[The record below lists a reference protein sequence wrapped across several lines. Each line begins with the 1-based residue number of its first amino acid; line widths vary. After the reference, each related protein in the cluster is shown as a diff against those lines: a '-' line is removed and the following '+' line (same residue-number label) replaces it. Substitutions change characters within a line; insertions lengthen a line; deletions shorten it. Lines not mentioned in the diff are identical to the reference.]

1 MVERPTVF
9 VIDKLRGS
17 PAMKYLTH
25 LARRY
30 LVAVQS
36 SKAGRSQADL
46 CHNNCFAKAPIAGL
60 WLQQFLRRAWDWSG
74 PQSQSPE
81 SANGAERYR

>member
-17 PAMKYLTH
+17 PGMKYLTH
-25 LARRY
+25 LACRY

-36 SKAGRSQADL
+36 SKAGRSQADS
-46 CHNNCFAKAPIAGL
+46 CHNI
-60 WLQQFLRRAWDWSG
+60 
-74 PQSQSPE
+74 
-81 SANGAERYR
+81 